1 MSRVWIAF
9 GSNQQEPLEQ
19 LLQARRTLAEQAELS
34 EEAASAIYQTPPW
47 GFTEQADFYNAVIR
61 YHTDSAPH
69 AVLGLL
75 QRVERLQHRRR
86 TVKNGPRT
94 LDLDMLLYDD
104 AKIET
109 EYLTIPH
116 PRMRERAFVLQPLAD
131 IDPQLHLP
139 GGGTVADLLA
149 SCNTDAQRSIE
160 IRQWSIS

>member
-19 LLQARRTLAEQAELS
+19 LLKARRTLAEQPELN
-34 EEAASAIYQTPPW
+34 EDAASAIYRTPPW
-47 GFTEQADFYNAVIR
+47 GFTEQPDFYNAVIR
-61 YHTDSAPH
+61 YRAEANAHH
-69 AVLGLL
+69 VLRLL

-104 AKIET
+104 KKIET
-109 EYLTIPH
+109 ADLSIPH

-131 IDPQLHLP
+131 IDPQLQLP
-139 GGGTVADLLA
+139 GGGTVVDLLA
-149 SCNTDAQRSIE
+149 ALDTTAHHGIE
-160 IRQWSIS
+160 SRQWPTP